1 MTNWNQSLVKVRNID
16 LIRVIGGGPTGLIF
30 SLLNAHEKHKIV
42 IHEKLNINAL
52 LQQSRALA
60 LSASSI
66 DILKKININ
75 PKNDLNFI
83 PINKIH
89 TSQKKSFGRVVIDRS
104 KSAPIGFV
112 IRYDQLIK
120 ALLEKI
126 SVNKYISI
134 HFESEIVSM
143 DVKKSFFK
151 DIDNKKYNY
160 NFLIFSDGIGNLLN
174 NQFEFSV
181 DNEMSNYSALV
192 CEVTTQLK
200 HQNIAYERFTPDG
213 PIALLPINNESL
225 SKLVWT
231 GNSNFVE
238 SLFKLNNN
246 QFIEFFHEQ
255 FGERLGQV
263 VDLGKRIVYP
273 LRQQY
278 ILKPY
283 IENLLVL
290 GNAAHTM
297 HPVAGQG
304 LNLSIRDIAYLTT
317 ILEKNHYSIDT
328 DIFKEY
334 FENRVKEMKSFMK
347 LTHFL
352 VKGFSNDYVG
362 INKIRSLSLFML
374 DNQKLIK
381 DNFINKFNYGSN

>member
-1 MTNWNQSLVKVRNID
+1 MVKVRNID
-16 LIRVIGGGPTGLIF
+16 LIRVIGGGPAGLIF

-89 TSQKKSFGRVVIDRS
+89 TSQKKSFGRVVIDQS

-134 HFESEIVSM
+134 HFESEIVSI

-181 DNEMSNYSALV
+181 DNEMSNYSALL

-246 QFIEFFHEQ
+246 QFIEYFHEQ

-317 ILEKNHYSIDT
+317 ILEKNQYSIDT

>member
-16 LIRVIGGGPTGLIF
+16 LFRVIGGGPTGLIF

-89 TSQKKSFGRVVIDRS
+89 TSQKKSFGRVVIDQS

-317 ILEKNHYSIDT
+317 ILEKNQYSIDT

>member
-89 TSQKKSFGRVVIDRS
+89 TSQKKSFGRVVIDQS

-317 ILEKNHYSIDT
+317 ILEKNQYSIDT

>member
-1 MTNWNQSLVKVRNID
+1 MVKVRNID

-89 TSQKKSFGRVVIDRS
+89 TSQKKSFGRVVIDQS

-213 PIALLPINNESL
+213 PIALLPINNESV

-317 ILEKNHYSIDT
+317 ILEKNQYSIDT

>member
-89 TSQKKSFGRVVIDRS
+89 TSQKKSFGRVVIDQS

-200 HQNIAYERFTPDG
+200 HQNTAYERFTPDG

-246 QFIEFFHEQ
+246 QFIECFHEQ

-317 ILEKNHYSIDT
+317 ILEKNQYSIDT

>member
-1 MTNWNQSLVKVRNID
+1 LVKVRNID

-89 TSQKKSFGRVVIDRS
+89 TSQKKSFGRVVIDQS

-174 NQFEFSV
+174 NQFEFFV

-238 SLFKLNNN
+238 DLFNLDNN
-246 QFIEFFHEQ
+246 QFIEYFHEQ

-273 LRQQY
+273 LKQQY

-283 IENLLVL
+283 IKNLLVL

-317 ILEKNHYSIDT
+317 ILEKNQYSIDT

>member
-1 MTNWNQSLVKVRNID
+1 MVKVRNID

-30 SLLNAHEKHKIV
+30 SLLNAQEKHKID

-89 TSQKKSFGRVVIDRS
+89 TSQKKSFGRVVIDQS

-231 GNSNFVE
+231 GKSNFVE

-246 QFIEFFHEQ
+246 QFIECFHEQ

-317 ILEKNHYSIDT
+317 ILEKNQYSIDT

>member
-1 MTNWNQSLVKVRNID
+1 MVKVRNID

-89 TSQKKSFGRVVIDRS
+89 TSQKKSFGRVVIDQS

-246 QFIEFFHEQ
+246 QFIECFHEQ

-317 ILEKNHYSIDT
+317 ILEKNQYSIDT

-362 INKIRSLSLFML
+362 INQIRSLSLFML

>member
-1 MTNWNQSLVKVRNID
+1 MVKVRNID
-16 LIRVIGGGPTGLIF
+16 LFRVIGGGPTGLIF

-89 TSQKKSFGRVVIDRS
+89 TSQKKSFGRVVIDQS

-317 ILEKNHYSIDT
+317 ILEKNQYSIDT

>member
-1 MTNWNQSLVKVRNID
+1 LVKVRNID

-89 TSQKKSFGRVVIDRS
+89 TSQKKSFGRVVIDQS

-151 DIDNKKYNY
+151 DIGNKKYNY

-200 HQNIAYERFTPDG
+200 HQNTAYERFTPDG

-246 QFIEFFHEQ
+246 QFIECFHEQ

-317 ILEKNHYSIDT
+317 ILEKNQYSIDT

>member
-1 MTNWNQSLVKVRNID
+1 MVKVRNID

-89 TSQKKSFGRVVIDRS
+89 TSQKKSFGRVVIDQS
-104 KSAPIGFV
+104 KSVPIGFV

-246 QFIEFFHEQ
+246 QFIECFHEQ

-317 ILEKNHYSIDT
+317 ILEKNQYSIDT

>member
-1 MTNWNQSLVKVRNID
+1 MVKVRNID

-89 TSQKKSFGRVVIDRS
+89 TSQKKSFGRVVIDQS

-246 QFIEFFHEQ
+246 QFIECFHEQ

-317 ILEKNHYSIDT
+317 ILEKNQYSIDT

-334 FENRVKEMKSFMK
+334 FENREKEMKSFMK

>member
-1 MTNWNQSLVKVRNID
+1 MVKVRNID

-75 PKNDLNFI
+75 PKDDLNFI

-89 TSQKKSFGRVVIDRS
+89 TSQKKSFGRVVIDQS

-246 QFIEFFHEQ
+246 QFIEYFHEQ

>member
-89 TSQKKSFGRVVIDRS
+89 TSQKKSFGRVVIDQS

>member
-1 MTNWNQSLVKVRNID
+1 MVKVRNID

-89 TSQKKSFGRVVIDRS
+89 TSQKKSFGRVVIDQS

-246 QFIEFFHEQ
+246 QFIEYFHEQ

-317 ILEKNHYSIDT
+317 ILEKNQYSIDT

>member
-1 MTNWNQSLVKVRNID
+1 MVKVRNID

-89 TSQKKSFGRVVIDRS
+89 TSQKKSFGRVVIDQS

-246 QFIEFFHEQ
+246 QFIECFHEQ

-317 ILEKNHYSIDT
+317 ILEKNQYSIDT
-328 DIFKEY
+328 DIFKKY

>member
-1 MTNWNQSLVKVRNID
+1 MVKVRNID
-16 LIRVIGGGPTGLIF
+16 LFRVIGGGPTGLIF

-42 IHEKLNINAL
+42 IHEKLNINSL

-75 PKNDLNFI
+75 PKDDLNFI

-89 TSQKKSFGRVVIDRS
+89 TSQKKSFGRVVIDQS

-246 QFIEFFHEQ
+246 QFIEYFHEQ

-263 VDLGKRIVYP
+263 IDLGKRIVYP

-317 ILEKNHYSIDT
+317 ILEKNQYSIDT

-347 LTHFL
+347 LTNFL

-374 DNQKLIK
+374 DNQKIIK

>member
-1 MTNWNQSLVKVRNID
+1 MTNWNQLLAKDNNNE
-16 LIRVIGGGPTGLIF
+16 LIRVIGGGPVGLIF
-30 SLLNAHEKHKIV
+30 ALLNAHKNHKII
-42 IHEKLNINAL
+42 IHEKLDINSL
-52 LQQSRALA
+52 LKQSRALA

-89 TSQKKSFGRVVIDRS
+89 TSQKKSYGRVIIDQGLS
-104 KSAPIGFV
+104 DPIGFV
-112 IRYDQLIK
+112 IRYDHLVK
-120 ALLEKI
+120 NLLDKI
-126 SVNKYISI
+126 NDNKNIFI
-134 HFESEIVSM
+134 QFKSEII
-143 DVKKSFFK
+143 
-151 DIDNKKYNY
+151 DIDFKEGFFRDLDDKKYNY
-160 NFLIFSDGIGNLLN
+160 NFLVFSDGIGNLLD

-181 DNEMSNYSALV
+181 DNEMANYSALV
-192 CEVTTQLK
+192 CEIDTQLK
-200 HQNIAYERFTPDG
+200 HKNVAYERFTPDG
-213 PIALLPINNESL
+213 PIATLPIDSESL

-231 GNSNFVE
+231 GN
-238 SLFKLNNN
+238 N
-246 QFIEFFHEQ
+246 QFIDGLHKYNNNEFIDLFRKN

-263 VDLGKRIVYP
+263 EDISERAIYP

-283 IENLLVL
+283 IENILVL

-304 LNLSIRDIAYLTT
+304 LNLTIRDIAYITT
-317 ILEKNHYSIDT
+317 LLQKNKYVIDQDT
-328 DIFKEY
+328 LKEY
-334 FENRVKEMKSFMK
+334 FDNRVKEMKSFMN

-352 VKGFSNDYVG
+352 VKGVSNDYVG
-362 INKIRSLSLFML
+362 INKIRSMSLFLL
-374 DNQKLIK
+374 DNQKIIK

>member
-1 MTNWNQSLVKVRNID
+1 MVKVRNID

-30 SLLNAHEKHKIV
+30 ALLNAHEKYKIV
-42 IHEKLNINAL
+42 IHEKLNINGL

-89 TSQKKSFGRVVIDRS
+89 TSQKKSFGRVIIDQS

-134 HFESEIVSM
+134 HFESEVISM

-174 NQFEFSV
+174 NQFEFFV

-200 HQNIAYERFTPDG
+200 HKNIAYERFTPDG

-238 SLFKLNNN
+238 DLFKLDNDE
-246 QFIEFFHEQ
+246 FIEYFHEQ

-263 VDLGKRIVYP
+263 IDLGKRIVYP

-317 ILEKNHYSIDT
+317 ILKKNQYSIDT

>member
-1 MTNWNQSLVKVRNID
+1 MVKVRNID

-89 TSQKKSFGRVVIDRS
+89 TSQKKSFGRVIIDQS
-104 KSAPIGFV
+104 KSIPIGFV

-231 GNSNFVE
+231 GKSNFVE

-246 QFIEFFHEQ
+246 QFIECFHEQ

-263 VDLGKRIVYP
+263 VDIGKRIVYP

-317 ILEKNHYSIDT
+317 ILEKNQYSIDT

-362 INKIRSLSLFML
+362 INKIRSLSLFLL
-374 DNQKLIK
+374 DNQKIIK

>member
-1 MTNWNQSLVKVRNID
+1 LAKVRNID

-30 SLLNAHEKHKIV
+30 SLLNAQEKHKIV

-89 TSQKKSFGRVVIDRS
+89 TSQKKSFGRVVIDQS

-151 DIDNKKYNY
+151 GIDNKKYNY

-231 GNSNFVE
+231 GKSNFVE

-246 QFIEFFHEQ
+246 QFIECFHEQ

-317 ILEKNHYSIDT
+317 ILEKNQYSIDT

-334 FENRVKEMKSFMK
+334 FENRVNEMKSFMK

>member
-1 MTNWNQSLVKVRNID
+1 LVKVRNID

-89 TSQKKSFGRVVIDRS
+89 TSQKKSFGRVVIDQS

-246 QFIEFFHEQ
+246 QFIECFHEQ

>member
-1 MTNWNQSLVKVRNID
+1 LVKVRNID

-89 TSQKKSFGRVVIDRS
+89 TSQKKSFGRVVIDQS

>member
-1 MTNWNQSLVKVRNID
+1 LTNWNQSLAKDSHIE
-16 LIRVIGGGPTGLIF
+16 LIRVIGGGPAGLIF
-30 SLLNAHEKHKIV
+30 ALLNAHEKHKIV
-42 IHEKLNINAL
+42 IHEKLNINSL

-89 TSQKKSFGRVVIDRS
+89 TSQKKSFGRVVIDQS

-200 HQNIAYERFTPDG
+200 HQNTAYERFTPDG

-246 QFIEFFHEQ
+246 QFIECFHEQ

-352 VKGFSNDYVG
+352 VKGFSNDYIG

>member
-1 MTNWNQSLVKVRNID
+1 MVKVRNID

-42 IHEKLNINAL
+42 IHEKLNINSL

-75 PKNDLNFI
+75 PKDDLNFI

-89 TSQKKSFGRVVIDRS
+89 TSQKKSFGRVVIDQS

>member
-1 MTNWNQSLVKVRNID
+1 MVKVRNID

-42 IHEKLNINAL
+42 IHEKLNINSL

-89 TSQKKSFGRVVIDRS
+89 TSQKKSFGRVVIDQS

-200 HQNIAYERFTPDG
+200 HQNTAYERFTPDG

-317 ILEKNHYSIDT
+317 ILEKNQYSIDT

>member
-1 MTNWNQSLVKVRNID
+1 MVKVRNID

-30 SLLNAHEKHKIV
+30 SLLNAHEKHNIV
-42 IHEKLNINAL
+42 IHEKLNANGL

-75 PKNDLNFI
+75 PKDDLNFI

-89 TSQKKSFGRVVIDRS
+89 TSQKKSFGRVVIDQS

-246 QFIEFFHEQ
+246 QFIECFHEQ

-374 DNQKLIK
+374 DNQ
-381 DNFINKFNYGSN
+381 

>member
-1 MTNWNQSLVKVRNID
+1 MVKVRNID

-89 TSQKKSFGRVVIDRS
+89 TSQKKSFGRVVIDQS

-200 HQNIAYERFTPDG
+200 HQNTAYERFTPDG

-246 QFIEFFHEQ
+246 QFIECFHEQ

>member
-1 MTNWNQSLVKVRNID
+1 LVKVRNID

-89 TSQKKSFGRVVIDRS
+89 TSQKKSFGRVVIDQS

-134 HFESEIVSM
+134 EFESEIVSM

-317 ILEKNHYSIDT
+317 ILEKNQYSIDT

>member
-1 MTNWNQSLVKVRNID
+1 MVKLRNID
-16 LIRVIGGGPTGLIF
+16 LFRVIGGGPTGLIF

-42 IHEKLNINAL
+42 IHEKLNINGL

-89 TSQKKSFGRVVIDRS
+89 TSQKKSFGRVVIDQS

-246 QFIEFFHEQ
+246 QFIECFHEQ

-317 ILEKNHYSIDT
+317 ILEKNQYSIDT

>member
-52 LQQSRALA
+52 FQQSRALA

-89 TSQKKSFGRVVIDRS
+89 TSQKKSFGRVVIDQS

-151 DIDNKKYNY
+151 DIDNKKYSY

-200 HQNIAYERFTPDG
+200 HKNIAYERFTPDG

-238 SLFKLNNN
+238 DLFNLDNN
-246 QFIEFFHEQ
+246 QFIEYFHEQ
-255 FGERLGQV
+255 FGERLAQV

-290 GNAAHTM
+290 GNAAHTI

-317 ILEKNHYSIDT
+317 ILEKNQYSIDT

-362 INKIRSLSLFML
+362 VNKIRSLSLFML